1 MKSMDLNADI
11 GEGFGDYQIA
21 DDAALM
27 PLITSANVACGFH
40 AGDAAIMAKT
50 VELAK
55 QHHVDLGAH
64 VGFPDLMGFGRRRMP
79 VSYTHLRAQET
90 VEHDTLAHY
99 VTYQLGALSA
109 FANAARYPLTHMSFH
124 GALGNMVSEDEAL
137 ADVLLRAVKTFDP
150 NMIISTMAG
159 NVDRVARRLGLR
171 VVCVFLADRAY
182 ESNGLLVSRT
192 KPGAVIHDTEQVKT
206 RVRRLLTEGTIESID
221 GDTLTLDVSSI
232 LVHGDTPEAIEMVK
246 TLRATIE
253 ETGLRIAPVSEQIRQ
268 QSWEQTSL

>member
-1 MKSMDLNADI
+1 MMKSIDLNADI

-27 PLITSANVACGFH
+27 PLISSANVACGFH

-50 VELAK
+50 VALAK
-55 QHHVDLGAH
+55 QHDVDLGAH
-64 VGFPDLMGFGRRRMP
+64 VGFPDLMGFGRRRMQIDP
-79 VSYTHLRAQET
+79 
-90 VEHDTLAHY
+90 DTLAHY

-109 FANAARYPLTHMSFH
+109 FAHAARYPLTHMSFH

-159 NVDRVARRLGLR
+159 NAVDRVARRLGLR

-182 ESNGLLVSRT
+182 ESDGLLVSRA
-192 KPGAVIHDTEQVKT
+192 KPGAVIHDTEQVKA
-206 RVRRLLTEGTIESID
+206 RVRRLLTEGTIESIE

-268 QSWEQTSL
+268 QSWEHTAL